1 MATKTI
7 KGQAWISGNSLLQ
20 DQTIISTTGAVSS
33 NVVALIDNIWED
45 LTSSNG
51 TFKSNDKK
59 TYFYWEYKMT
69 DSFDDTVEVTV
80 KIECPRPKNGL
91 FTEPYDPSVG
101 KNDWE
106 KYWLSK
112 FKVAYDNAA
121 KYYTIQPKEIVFPG
135 TEYVNPQGE
144 VVTVE
149 ERSEANNNLGDIT
162 NLLTLF

>member
-1 MATKTI
+1 
-7 KGQAWISGNSLLQ
+7 
-20 DQTIISTTGAVSS
+20 
-33 NVVALIDNIWED
+33 
-45 LTSSNG
+45 
-51 TFKSNDKK
+51 
-59 TYFYWEYKMT
+59 MT

-80 KIECPRPKNGL
+80 KVECPRPKNGL
-91 FTEPYDPSVG
+91 FTEPYDPSTG

-112 FKVAYDNAA
+112 FKTAYDNAT

-144 VVTVE
+144 IVTVE
-149 ERSEANNNLGDIT
+149 ERSEVNNNLGDIT